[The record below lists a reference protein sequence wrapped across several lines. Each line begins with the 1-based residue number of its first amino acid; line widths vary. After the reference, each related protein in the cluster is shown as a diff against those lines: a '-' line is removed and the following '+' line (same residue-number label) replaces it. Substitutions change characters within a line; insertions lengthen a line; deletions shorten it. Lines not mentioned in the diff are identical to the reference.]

1 MGGGQMTV
9 LERESKVEQKTNT
22 MTKAAIALSAIA
34 LVASSIALVAV
45 AQSGLT
51 DRQEIES
58 RLQCLELPG
67 PNDCGLDG
75 E

>member
-1 MGGGQMTV
+1 MTV
-9 LERESKVEQKTNT
+9 VDRESKVEPKTT
-22 MTKAAIALSAIA
+22 ALTRVAIAMSSIA

-45 AQSGLT
+45 LQSGQAER
-51 DRQEIES
+51 DDIEM

-67 PNDCGLDG
+67 PNDCGVDG